1 MYQFNKING
10 ETIDYLSYTKNIV
23 KKFPSVKIHVG
34 TDSFLLNDNTRY
46 ITAIAFRFNKA
57 GVHYIYTKKKFPRIK
72 DNWERLWRETEL
84 SVDIARQLDKQKVK
98 IEIDMDYN
106 SDENHRSH
114 KLISATKG
122 WANSL
127 GYKVNVKP
135 NNQIA
140 TRAADHHC
148 K

>member
-57 GVHYIYTKKKFPRIK
+57 GVHYIYTKKNSQESKIIGK
-72 DNWERLWRETEL
+72 DYGE
-84 SVDIARQLDKQKVK
+84 KQNLV
-98 IEIDMDYN
+98 
-106 SDENHRSH
+106 
-114 KLISATKG
+114 
-122 WANSL
+122 
-127 GYKVNVKP
+127 
-135 NNQIA
+135 
-140 TRAADHHC
+140 
-148 K
+148 

>member
-23 KKFPSVKIHVG
+23 KKFPSVKIQVG

-84 SVDIARQLDKQKVK
+84 SVDIASKTYSLFFVFVL
-98 IEIDMDYN
+98 
-106 SDENHRSH
+106 S
-114 KLISATKG
+114 IS
-122 WANSL
+122 
-127 GYKVNVKP
+127 
-135 NNQIA
+135 
-140 TRAADHHC
+140 
-148 K
+148 

>member
-1 MYQFNKING
+1 M
-10 ETIDYLSYTKNIV
+10 
-23 KKFPSVKIHVG
+23 
-34 TDSFLLNDNTRY
+34 
-46 ITAIAFRFNKA
+46 
-57 GVHYIYTKKKFPRIK
+57 PRIK

-106 SDENHRSH
+106 SDERFFSN
-114 KLISATKG
+114 KLVAVAKG

-127 GYKVNVKP
+127 GFKVNLKP
-135 NNQIA
+135 YNQIA
-140 TRAADHHC
+140 TSAADYHS